1 MWYSIR
7 FYGENQGPPQAAS
20 QSELTAFI
28 PGQVISGEAHQELRK
43 PHDDVPKTK
52 SARSGSG

>member
-20 QSELTAFI
+20 QSELTA
-28 PGQVISGEAHQELRK
+28 VISGEAHQELRK